1 MAKLNAEQ
9 VFRAK
14 APAIM
19 AQLIRD
25 FPITPVD
32 AAAILGDLGHESAGL
47 TILQEIKGSWRL
59 LLGVAGLAATLSGLV
74 VSASQWWPWRG

>member
-25 FPITPVD
+25 FRITPVD
-32 AAAILGDLGHESAGL
+32 AAAILGNLGHESAGL
-47 TILQEIKGSWRL
+47 TILQEIKPTAPGSK
-59 LLGVAGLAATLSGLV
+59 GVAFPSTLRV
-74 VSASQWWPWRG
+74 PQ